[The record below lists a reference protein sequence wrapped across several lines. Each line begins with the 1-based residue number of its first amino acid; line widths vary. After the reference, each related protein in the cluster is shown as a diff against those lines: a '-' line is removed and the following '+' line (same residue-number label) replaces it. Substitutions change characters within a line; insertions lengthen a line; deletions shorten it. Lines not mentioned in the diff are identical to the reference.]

1 MEGSAVEAGEE
12 VAAAA
17 AEDASSAAAAADA
30 VVVGVG
36 CPAAVAAVHVRLL
49 GCGVAEKE
57 ASAKDDVSESS
68 FRFSRPHLWC
78 GN

>member
-1 MEGSAVEAGEE
+1 MEGSAVEAGEL

-30 VVVGVG
+30 VVGVG

-57 ASAKDDVSESS
+57 ASAKEDVSESS